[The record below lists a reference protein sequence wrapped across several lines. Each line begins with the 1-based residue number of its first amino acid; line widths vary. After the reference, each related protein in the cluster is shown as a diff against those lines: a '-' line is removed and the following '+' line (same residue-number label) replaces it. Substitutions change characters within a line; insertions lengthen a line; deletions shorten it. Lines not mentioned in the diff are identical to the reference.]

1 MKNTNIY
8 TGYRY
13 PSQIISHAVWLYH
26 RFTLSFRDIEEL
38 LAARGII
45 VSYETTRNWCDKFG
59 QRYCSQI
66 RVNRG
71 QLGDIWYLDEVFI
84 KINGVL
90 HYLWRAVDHDGDE
103 IDILVQKR
111 KDKKAASR
119 FFRKLLKGQQASPTK
134 IVTDKLLS
142 YSTAK
147 KELIPGVEHSTQHYE
162 NNRCE
167 LSHQPS
173 RQQERQMRKFK
184 SQGQAQRFL
193 SCHGVVNN
201 LFRLSRHS
209 MKASNYRVFLDRAF
223 VECARVSYVQNL
235 A

>member
-8 TGYRY
+8 AGYRF
-13 PSQIISHAVWLYH
+13 PPQIISHAVWLYH

-45 VSYETTRNWCDKFG
+45 VSYETIRNWCDKFG

-66 RVNRG
+66 RKNRG

-90 HYLWRAVDHDGDE
+90 HYLWRAVDQDGDE

-111 KDKKAASR
+111 KDKHAAKR
-119 FFRKLLKGQQASPTK
+119 FVKQLLKGQQCAPIK
-134 IVTDKLLS
+134 IVTDKLRS
-142 YSTAK
+142 YSAAK
-147 KELIPGVEHSTQHYE
+147 NELIPGVEHSTQRYE

-167 LSHQPS
+167 LSHQPG

-193 SCHGVVNN
+193 FCHGVVNN
-201 LFRLSRHS
+201 LFRLGRHS
-209 MKASNYRVFLDRAF
+209 MTASNYRVFRDRAF
-223 VECARVSYVQNL
+223 VEWGRASCVQNL
-235 A
+235 T